1 MTASTRDQICKDI
14 SQFYEFCASKNHD
27 LDEILGGGRYLELK
41 TLLEQ
46 FYIYILNS
54 QQLSIRRGGDIWKAC
69 KAFSIAIFDKT
80 NPHIGALNSAE
91 SDWDFEKI
99 KYLYA
104 QLRAPKRL
112 NNTSIRA
119 LSENAVAS
127 ILEIISPLS
136 EKNPFR
142 TRNQLRNQI
151 LVLLMLTLG
160 LRTSECLALTGS
172 SLVLDDDIAWLKI
185 TYFSENSAD
194 PRAEKASIKNDHSHR
209 IVPLPQFLYV
219 LLNDYLSV
227 YRRTNKKN
235 NFLFTSNQGKPLTAR
250 QLRYIVET
258 IGETINLHDKSV
270 LFENFRCEKL
280 SPHDF
285 RHTAACNLLS
295 HFYKESKEDME
306 TALNKLREFM
316 GWAPESDMPLRYA
329 RLYLQDASSRAAIK
343 SIDLRFGVQK

>member
-14 SQFYEFCASKNHD
+14 SQFYEFCANQNRD
-27 LDEILGGGRYLELK
+27 LDEILGSGRYLELK

-54 QQLSIRRGGDIWKAC
+54 QQLSIRRAGDIWKAC

-80 NPHIGALNSAE
+80 NLHIGALNPTE
-91 SDWDFEKI
+91 SDWEFEKI

-142 TRNQLRNQI
+142 SRSQLRNQI

-172 SLVLDDDIAWLKI
+172 SLVLDDDIAWLRSLIFRKI
-185 TYFSENSAD
+185 QQIPEQ
-194 PRAEKASIKNDHSHR
+194 K
-209 IVPLPQFLYV
+209 
-219 LLNDYLSV
+219 
-227 YRRTNKKN
+227 
-235 NFLFTSNQGKPLTAR
+235 KPL
-250 QLRYIVET
+250 
-258 IGETINLHDKSV
+258 
-270 LFENFRCEKL
+270 
-280 SPHDF
+280 
-285 RHTAACNLLS
+285 
-295 HFYKESKEDME
+295 
-306 TALNKLREFM
+306 
-316 GWAPESDMPLRYA
+316 
-329 RLYLQDASSRAAIK
+329 
-343 SIDLRFGVQK
+343 